1 MVCALLNR
9 SYFVYVFVS
18 SLQARSLLLKYSEAK
33 MKTISA
39 VAVMNTDNGVE
50 VDGVEIASVYF
61 DEFSDDTIER
71 ILERE
76 ETMQCPGA
84 FNINDPDIRQ
94 TVNRIEGDI
103 DCVFGLPLNLLS
115 GLLELSI

>member
-1 MVCALLNR
+1 
-9 SYFVYVFVS
+9 
-18 SLQARSLLLKYSEAK
+18 

-76 ETMQCPGA
+76 ETMHMSRG
-84 FNINDPDIRQ
+84 I
-94 TVNRIEGDI
+94 
-103 DCVFGLPLNLLS
+103 
-115 GLLELSI
+115 